1 MLQSTAFILYPPR
14 VNSLTP
20 IIYRCYM
27 KVNEKIKLLRES
39 RQWIQEEMAQK
50 LSMTT
55 KGYAKIERGETIS
68 NLPRVEQIAE
78 VFNMDICELLAYG
91 EEGKIYINNTDNN
104 LTNSFI
110 SLGNGSEEI
119 QRLQL
124 MLVHK
129 DELLVHKND
138 IIETQKR
145 ELA

>member
-1 MLQSTAFILYPPR
+1 
-14 VNSLTP
+14 
-20 IIYRCYM
+20 M

-39 RQWIQEEMAQK
+39 RQWTQEEMAQK

-110 SLGNGSEEI
+110 SLGNGTEEI

-124 MLVHK
+124 ILTHK
-129 DELLVHKND
+129 DELLAHKDD

-145 ELA
+145 ELALLREMIESLK

>member
-1 MLQSTAFILYPPR
+1 
-14 VNSLTP
+14 
-20 IIYRCYM
+20 M
-27 KVNEKIKLLRES
+27 KVNEKIKLLREA
-39 RQWIQEEMAQK
+39 RQWTQEEMAQK

-110 SLGNGSEEI
+110 SLGNGTEEI

-124 MLVHK
+124 MLAHK
-129 DELLVHKND
+129 DELLAHKND

-145 ELA
+145 ELALLREMIEKLK

>member
-1 MLQSTAFILYPPR
+1 
-14 VNSLTP
+14 
-20 IIYRCYM
+20 M

-39 RQWIQEEMAQK
+39 RQWTQEEMAQK

-124 MLVHK
+124 MLTHK
-129 DELLVHKND
+129 DELLAHKDD

-145 ELA
+145 ELALLREMIEKLK

>member
-1 MLQSTAFILYPPR
+1 MHT
-14 VNSLTP
+14 
-20 IIYRCYM
+20 CYL

-39 RQWIQEEMAQK
+39 RQWTQEEMAQK

-124 MLVHK
+124 MLTHK
-129 DELLVHKND
+129 DELLAHKDD

-145 ELA
+145 ELALLREMIEKLK

>member
-1 MLQSTAFILYPPR
+1 
-14 VNSLTP
+14 
-20 IIYRCYM
+20 M

-39 RQWIQEEMAQK
+39 RQWTQEEMAQK

-110 SLGNGSEEI
+110 SLGNGTEEI

-124 MLVHK
+124 ILTHK
-129 DELLVHKND
+129 DELLAHKDD

-145 ELA
+145 ELALLREMIEKLK

>member
-1 MLQSTAFILYPPR
+1 
-14 VNSLTP
+14 
-20 IIYRCYM
+20 M

-39 RQWIQEEMAQK
+39 RQWTQEEMAQK

-110 SLGNGSEEI
+110 SLGNGTEEI

-124 MLVHK
+124 MLTHK
-129 DELLVHKND
+129 DELLAHKDD

-145 ELA
+145 ELALLREMIEKLK

>member
-1 MLQSTAFILYPPR
+1 
-14 VNSLTP
+14 
-20 IIYRCYM
+20 M
-27 KVNEKIKLLRES
+27 KVNEKIKLLREA
-39 RQWIQEEMAQK
+39 RQWTQEEMAQK

-110 SLGNGSEEI
+110 SLGNGTEEI

-129 DELLVHKND
+129 DELLAHKND

-145 ELA
+145 ELALLREMIEKLK

>member
-1 MLQSTAFILYPPR
+1 
-14 VNSLTP
+14 
-20 IIYRCYM
+20 M

-39 RQWIQEEMAQK
+39 RQWTQEEMAQK

-124 MLVHK
+124 MLSHK
-129 DELLVHKND
+129 DELLAHKDD

-145 ELA
+145 ELALLREMIEKLK